1 MYKKTLTMLF
11 YLLLVAS
18 FSVAGCSRV
27 ISAKQ
32 TTPNSPPT
40 VTNEPTASNSSP
52 QKRFATLFEPET
64 EWVKLAKTDK
74 FKYWQIPEENTKYAI
89 YNELLLNGIDPL
101 QLMGGQLC
109 FKEGI
114 HMVPAVLSS
123 TYKVSGSK
131 IQIGKDEFVQIG
143 EKFEFDNG
151 VNKGNVSEIG
161 MYSPEEKF
169 PKEFINSPCF
179 EGKKFT
185 GGSID
190 IFYDSSSD

>member
-74 FKYWQIPEENTKYAI
+74 FKYWQIPRENADKAVHL
-89 YNELLLNGIDPL
+89 ERA
-101 QLMGGQLC
+101 MGGMGEFVVREGQLC
-109 FKEGI
+109 FNAKHEQ
-114 HMVPAVLSS
+114 VPAVLLSDYQVSS
-123 TYKVSGSK
+123 EK
-131 IQIGKDEFVQIG
+131 IQISKNDFVRLG
-143 EKFEFDNG
+143 EKFKYDNG
-151 VNKGNVSEIG
+151 NYIGNISLIG
-161 MYSPEEKF
+161 LHGSKEKI
-169 PKEFINSPCF
+169 PQEFTDSPCF
-179 EGKKFT
+179 T
-185 GGSID
+185 GEKYDRYVI
-190 IFYDSSSD
+190 IFENSLSN